1 MEAGFPGR
9 LEQAFADAVANGPD
23 EAALAV
29 ERAYARD
36 PALRPQLGRMVAK
49 HFERVLKAP
58 PAAPVP
64 TTRAHLPDRF
74 HDIEFLGS
82 GGFGDVYRAWDRDAH
97 TLLAVKVLH
106 ARQAGSLFYFK
117 QEFRTLQRVQHDNIV
132 TLYEGFFLE
141 EPWMF
146 TMEYIDGVDILTYIA
161 GELAPTR
168 YQRVRSCFR
177 QLAEG
182 VDALHQQRLLHR
194 DLKPSNVLVT
204 PAGRV
209 KLLDFGLVRD
219 NAPGADSQQSFVGTW
234 EYMSPELRLGA
245 PVTEASDWY
254 AVGVMLYEAL
264 TGAKPGLV
272 PLSSPSEAKGVDA
285 PSTRRPAV
293 PQDLSELCVRLLA
306 RDPAQRPSR
315 AEICAAAT
323 EAVPPLP
330 APRPD
335 LSFVGRT
342 RELDQLVRAFERS
355 QRHPVVVQL
364 SGPPGIGKSVLLR
377 RWLGD
382 IHRRGPAPL
391 VLASRCYENESV
403 PYPAL
408 DDLVDR
414 LSGHMRHLADDDVK
428 ALRPRNFAALAMMF
442 PVLAPFRLGPDVMP
456 ARDSAQLQIHGF
468 AALGD
473 LLGRLAEQRQVV
485 IAIDDL
491 QWGDREGCAFLSDL
505 MAAADAPRLLLIL
518 AYRSEAREV
527 DRWLRGPRTR
537 AGGPSTTE
545 YERIDL
551 SPLSAVE
558 TEQLTR
564 ALLIPALADD
574 DGLVGRIA
582 RTSGSSPYLVD
593 VIAAWA
599 NARGPG
605 ASVEDVSTETVVRAK
620 VAALSQDSRRLL
632 ELIAVAGQPTA
643 LKDLRRAYPFQNV
656 LAARDDLRRE
666 RLTKSRNVEDREEIE
681 VYHDLTRAAVV
692 KGLFDAE
699 LTRRHLDLA
708 RALAQDTA
716 RDPERVAMHYD
727 SAGDVT
733 ACAVYALEGADR
745 AFEALAFERAA
756 VLYLKALRA
765 ETLPEIKRAAIMRR
779 RAEALASAGRCQ
791 DAARAYAEAAAAAHR
806 RERLELRAKAA
817 DQMLRAADFENGLR
831 VLDDVMAEVHLR
843 PWRNRT
849 ALLLRAGFL
858 RLQIRLGG
866 LTFRENPERD
876 LPEITKLRL
885 AVSWTGAMVTS
896 LVDPLRSAESSARY
910 VLMALRSG
918 NPTHIANALTC
929 EAPMLCL
936 TPSVWNHAKARQLLE
951 TARDLSDRVDNPHTR
966 ARYLL
971 SNALVSF
978 LQGHWKE
985 ACEYADQTSD
995 LLRTKCINVTW
1006 ELATANIF
1014 GCAARF
1020 IRGEWQENRR
1030 RWPML
1035 VRDVASPDDGMPHL
1049 RTESGRTGGGNVAA
1063 SLRVQG
1069 CAYLLD
1075 LAADA
1080 PDHAAAQL
1088 RQDVE
1093 RWSYEHADFFRCNV
1107 LQAEID
1113 IALYEDNP
1121 ARAHE
1126 SIERSWKKLE
1136 RARLLRNPTTFAF
1149 LHFARGR
1156 AALAMASRVDDARR
1170 RRALLDR
1177 AESDSHALR
1186 RKGPAWSA
1194 GMAEV
1199 IQAGLSTWRGDAAA
1213 VRHHLLLADRAF
1225 EAADM
1230 QPTRVAVAY
1239 RLARITSSDRR
1250 DGVAEE
1256 WAAREG
1262 VVDLA
1267 RIVAA
1272 LAPGRYD
1279 MLHGD

>member
-1 MEAGFPGR
+1 MDVDFPGR
-9 LEQAFADAVANGPD
+9 LERAFAEAVTSGPD
-23 EAALAV
+23 EAALVV
-29 ERAYARD
+29 EQAYARD
-36 PALRPQLGRMVAK
+36 PALCPQLGRMVAK
-49 HFERVLKAP
+49 HFERLLKALP
-58 PAAPVP
+58 PAPVP

-74 HDIEFLGS
+74 HDIAFLGS
-82 GGFGDVYRAWDRDAH
+82 GGFGDVYRVWDRHAH
-97 TLLAVKVLH
+97 ALVAVKVLH
-106 ARQAGSLFYFK
+106 ARQAESLFYFK
-117 QEFRTLQRVQHDNIV
+117 QEFRALQRVQHDNIV

-146 TMEYIDGVDILTYIA
+146 TMEYVDGVDLLKYVA
-161 GELAPTR
+161 GEFAPTR
-168 YQRVRSCFR
+168 YQRARSCFR

-182 VDALHQQRLLHR
+182 VDALHQQGLFHR

-219 NAPGADSQQSFVGTW
+219 NGPGADSHQSFVGTW
-234 EYMSPELRLGA
+234 DYMSPELRLGE
-245 PVTEASDWY
+245 PVTAASDWY

-264 TGAKPGLV
+264 TGAKPRSAPQL
-272 PLSSPSEAKGVDA
+272 SPSEAKGFSA
-285 PSTRRPAV
+285 PTTSHPAV
-293 PQDLSELCVRLLA
+293 PRDLSELCVRLLA

-315 AEICAAAT
+315 AEICALAT
-323 EAVPPLP
+323 EAELSVS
-330 APRPD
+330 ASRPD
-335 LSFVGRT
+335 LSFVGRI
-342 RELDQLVRAFERS
+342 RELDQLGRAFERS
-355 QRHPVVVQL
+355 QRHPVVVQV
-364 SGPPGIGKSVLLR
+364 SGPPGIGKSALLR

-382 IHRRGPAPL
+382 IHRRVPAPL
-391 VLASRCYENESV
+391 VLAARCYENESV
-403 PYPAL
+403 SYPAL

-414 LSGHMRHLADDDVK
+414 LSGHMRHLPEDEVN
-428 ALRPRNFAALAMMF
+428 ALRPRNFAALVRMF
-442 PVLAPFRLGPDVMP
+442 PVLAPFRVGPDIMP
-456 ARDSAQLQIHGF
+456 ARDSSQLHIRGF
-468 AALGD
+468 AALAD
-473 LLGRLAEQRQVV
+473 LLGRLAEQRRVV
-485 IAIDDL
+485 ITVDDL

-527 DRWLRGPRTR
+527 DQWLRGPRDR
-537 AGGPSTTE
+537 AGGSSTTE
-545 YERIDL
+545 YERVDL
-551 SPLSAVE
+551 SGLSAAE

-564 ALLIPALADD
+564 TLLIPTLADD
-574 DGLVGRIA
+574 HGLVGRIA
-582 RTSGSSPYLVD
+582 RTSDSSPYLVD

-599 NARGPG
+599 NARGAG
-605 ASVEDVSTETVVRAK
+605 ASVEHVSTETVVRAK
-620 VAALSQDSRRLL
+620 VAALSEDSRRLL

-643 LKDLRRAYPFQNV
+643 LKDLRGAYAFQNV

-681 VYHDLTRAAVV
+681 AYHDLTRVAVV
-692 KGLFDAE
+692 QGLLPAE
-699 LTRRHLDLA
+699 LIQRHLALA

-716 RDPERVAMHYD
+716 RDPERVAMHYE
-727 SAGDVT
+727 SAGDVA

-765 ETLPEIKRAAIMRR
+765 ETLPQISRAGITRR

-791 DAARAYAEAAAAAHR
+791 DAARAYTEAAVAADR
-806 RERLELRAKAA
+806 RERLELTAKAA
-817 DQMLRAADFENGLR
+817 DQMLRAADFEKGLR
-831 VLDDVMAEVHLR
+831 VLDDVMAEVHVR

-858 RLQIRLGG
+858 RLRIWLSG
-866 LTFRENPERD
+866 LKFRENPERD
-876 LPEITKLRL
+876 LPESTKLRL
-885 AVSWTGAMVTS
+885 DVCWTGAMVTS
-896 LVDPLRSAESSARY
+896 FIDPLRSAESSARY
-910 VLMALRSG
+910 VLLALRSG
-918 NPTHIANALTC
+918 NPAHIANALTC

-951 TARDLSDRVDNPHTR
+951 TARDLSDRVDKPHTR

-971 SNALVSF
+971 ANALVSF
-978 LQGHWKE
+978 LQGHWKN
-985 ACEYADQTSD
+985 ACGYADQASD
-995 LLRTKCINVTW
+995 LLRTKCVNVIW
-1006 ELATANIF
+1006 ELATANIY

-1020 IRGEWQENRR
+1020 IRGEWEENRR

-1035 VRDVASPDDGMPHL
+1035 VRDVASPEEGMSHL

-1063 SLRVQG
+1063 SLRVHG

-1075 LAADA
+1075 LAADEPA
-1080 PDHAAAQL
+1080 HAAEQL
-1088 RQDVE
+1088 CQDVE
-1093 RWSYEHADFFRCNV
+1093 RWSYVHADFFRCNV

-1113 IALYEDNP
+1113 IALYEDDP
-1121 ARAHE
+1121 WRAHE
-1126 SIERSWKKLE
+1126 AIERSWKKLE

-1156 AALAMASRVDDARR
+1156 AALAMASGVADTRR
-1170 RRALLDR
+1170 RRALLNR
-1177 AESDSHALR
+1177 AETDSRALSS
-1186 RKGPAWSA
+1186 KGPTWSA
-1194 GMAEV
+1194 GMGAV
-1199 IQAGLSTWRGDAAA
+1199 IQAGLSTWRGDSAA
-1213 VRHHLLLADRAF
+1213 VTQHLLLADRAF

-1239 RLARITSSDRR
+1239 HLARITGPDRR
-1250 DGVAEE
+1250 GGMAEE

-1267 RIVAA
+1267 RVVAA

-1279 MLHGD
+1279 TFYRA